1 MTTVFPTRGGSE
13 VMEESHPTRMNEISD
28 RELVEATKSGDTQAF
43 EELVFRHER
52 RVLAMAQRI
61 VNNWEDAEDVSQESF
76 HKAFLHLG
84 TFQEKSLFSTWLT
97 RIAMNEAFAVLR
109 RRRRS
114 LEISQENPD
123 DDAQSIV
130 ATYVE
135 QSPDPEQSYWRQERA
150 QFLSEAIN
158 RLSPKLRRTIL
169 LYDIEEHS
177 ANETARILGT
187 TIAAVKSRLSHGHQ
201 KLRGKMNP
209 RVLLG
214 SLHDRLDGNKGVLA
228 QEAERFARHSA

>member
-1 MTTVFPTRGGSE
+1 
-13 VMEESHPTRMNEISD
+13 MEEFHPTHMNKISD

-52 RVLAMAQRI
+52 RVLGVAQRI

-114 LEISQENPD
+114 LEVSQENPD

-135 QSPDPEQSYWRQERA
+135 QSPDPEQSYWHQERA

-158 RLSPKLRRTIL
+158 RLSPKLRTTIL

-209 RVLLG
+209 RLLLG
-214 SLHDRLDGNKGVLA
+214 SLHDRLDGNREVLGH
-228 QEAERFARHSA
+228 EAERFAGHPA